1 MAKKKVDKKAK
12 VLITVISMFFV
23 IMIFLCIMLYNNT
36 KQEDILKDDIYK
48 ILNSDITSYT
58 YDNTTKTIG
67 DYAKVEK
74 YIKKYIA
81 EYSNAASEIIEIKT
95 NKTFTSILSADNYT
109 SDGKEFNNSIN
120 FITNTENTIDENI
133 KKMEEMSKKK
143 NIVKYIEKLNLSDYY
158 VDLYKEIMLDTS
170 VKSALEEA
178 YNKVKATST
187 TIKNILTIQ
196 SDVLNLLKNNKD
208 NWDVKDG
215 KIVFKKSDLLAQY
228 NDLVNKIQ
236 K

>member
-12 VLITVISMFFV
+12 VLITVISMIFV

-36 KQEDILKDDIYK
+36 KQEDILKDDIYI

-81 EYSNAASEIIEIKT
+81 EYSNAASEIIETKT

>member
-12 VLITVISMFFV
+12 VLITVISMIFV

-81 EYSNAASEIIEIKT
+81 EYSNAASEIIETKT

>member
-36 KQEDILKDDIYK
+36 KQEDILKDDIYI

-178 YNKVKATST
+178 YNKVKASST

>member
-36 KQEDILKDDIYK
+36 KQEDILKDDIYI

>member
-12 VLITVISMFFV
+12 VLITVISMIFV

-81 EYSNAASEIIEIKT
+81 EYSNTASEIIETKT